1 MQSTPDA
8 VRELRKA
15 LGITQQGL
23 AVKLGMA
30 VSSISH
36 FEIGDRKP
44 DGTSALNLYRAA
56 QEANRQDLAD
66 VFATIINDAMG
77 HLVAP
82 IRNADEH
89 RKVRALQLILFDVR
103 FANLR
108 EPLTELLAPVEAHL
122 RRQEVRKARDAKKL
136 FHDLD
141 ALAAKERGRK

>member
-1 MQSTPDA
+1 MKSTPDA

-56 QEANRQDLAD
+56 QEADRQDLAD

-77 HLVAP
+77 HLIAP
-82 IRNADEH
+82 IRNAEEH
-89 RKVRALQLILFDVR
+89 RAVRALQLVLFDRR
-103 FANLR
+103 FRRYQKSLMR
-108 EPLTELLAPVEAHL
+108 VLAPALEHL
-122 RRQEVRKARDAKKL
+122 KREEKRKAKEFSQVIDAVDAMAEKKGG
-136 FHDLD
+136 
-141 ALAAKERGRK
+141 KK